1 MGCSCCKRKSKNGSR
16 IQDSLVDSM
25 LNNDNNIADNSIEHV
40 NFVND
45 NEEIKNKIT
54 LCVQDFEMIKLL
66 GTGSFGKVILVKCKY
81 NNQIYAM
88 KVLKKEYVKKR
99 KQEDHTKTER
109 NILAKIKY
117 PFIVFLYFAFQD
129 DKQLYFITEFAQGG
143 ELFYHLK
150 KERFFDNEKTKFYIA
165 EIVLALGFLHKNNFL
180 YRDLK
185 PENILLDKNGHVKL
199 TDFGLSKVLLE
210 KTNDRAYTICGTPQ
224 YLAPEIVKCKG
235 YDKTVDWWSL
245 GVLMY
250 EMLSGRLPLKIP
262 KGKPLDYSY
271 YKQKI
276 DMPNNFTEDAK
287 QILLELLSVEPK
299 KRLGYGPD
307 GLKNIK
313 KHPYFKE
320 IDWEKLEKREIL
332 PPFVPKIKNDIDV
345 GYFDKMFTNE
355 KITNSLIELTNSS
368 EKDNTIYEGFTFV
381 NQNVNDQSLPK
392 TEIIGENQV

>member
-45 NEEIKNKIT
+45 NEENKNKIT

-287 QILLELLSVEPK
+287 KILSELLSVEPK

-313 KHPYFKE
+313 KHPYFTE

-332 PPFVPKIKNDIDV
+332 PPFVPKIKNDTDV

>member
-45 NEEIKNKIT
+45 NEENKNKIT

-287 QILLELLSVEPK
+287 QILSELLSVEPK

-332 PPFVPKIKNDIDV
+332 PPFVPKIKNDTDV

>member
-45 NEEIKNKIT
+45 NEENKNKIT

>member
-45 NEEIKNKIT
+45 NEENKNKIT

-276 DMPNNFTEDAK
+276 YMPNNFTEDAK
-287 QILLELLSVEPK
+287 QILSELLSVEPK

-332 PPFVPKIKNDIDV
+332 PPFVPKIKNDTDV